1 MYTTVANDF
10 ILVERKILY
19 NDSLNC
25 REKIALIILLDT
37 DNGNIS
43 YEHLAQKMGSYK
55 TNRNYNNK
63 NSQRKRTFKM

>member
-43 YEHLAQKMGSYK
+43 YEHLAQKMGVTKPTAITTIKFSK
-55 TNRNYNNK
+55 K
-63 NSQRKRTFKM
+63 KDF

>member
-1 MYTTVANDF
+1 MYITVANDF

-37 DNGNIS
+37 DRCYNKKN
-43 YEHLAQKMGSYK
+43 Q
-55 TNRNYNNK
+55 NYQSSRSN
-63 NSQRKRTFKM
+63 